1 MAFKRKK
8 IKSLTGSNESFKL
21 YGKKNDW
28 FLIFLRGK
36 SYMNEICLT
45 PVESDSGSSLAQLLA
60 QSSVLQNNHNIATA
74 LVYDN

>member
-1 MAFKRKK
+1 MYSVLLWW
-8 IKSLTGSNESFKL
+8 I